1 MFYAISTAW
10 YNDIKDLGITAD
22 PHFVTEG
29 AFAGQVEVEILDEDL
44 FQQVSKEMG
53 WML

>member
-1 MFYAISTAW
+1 MFYSISTAW

-22 PHFVTEG
+22 PYFVTEG
-29 AFAGQVEVEILDEDL
+29 TFAGQVEVEILDEDL

>member
-1 MFYAISTAW
+1 MSYTISNAW

-22 PHFVTEG
+22 PYFVTEG

-44 FQQVSKEMG
+44 FFEVSKNMG